1 MKNQVQ
7 MAKIECLSSSKTT
20 LKISFSPKLT
30 KNHFRRN
37 IQSKQLSIWLSI
49 FRKDWSEECP
59 KAYLEKLLEDNP
71 IIKKVRNTVL
81 NFRRLMKEKQGDKLK
96 GWCDDVIND
105 ENENIKGFA
114 RGVLKDYKAVYQ
126 GFVSN
131 WSSGPVEGQVNRL
144 KNIKRQMYGRA
155 GYELLRKRVVITSQ
169 R

>member
-1 MKNQVQ
+1 M
-7 MAKIECLSSSKTT
+7 
-20 LKISFSPKLT
+20 
-30 KNHFRRN
+30 
-37 IQSKQLSIWLSI
+37 
-49 FRKDWSEECP
+49 
-59 KAYLEKLLEDNP
+59 EKLLEDNP
-71 IIKKVRNTVL
+71 IIKKVRNTVI
-81 NFRRLMKEKQGDKLK
+81 NFRRLIKEKQGDKLK

-126 GFVSN
+126 GLVSN
-131 WSSGPVEGQVNRL
+131 GPVEGQVNRL